1 MCRRRELKVY
11 QYGWIGRKAEFAE
24 RALAF
29 AVDYALFAAA
39 WVLILKF
46 IDPGLPV
53 LLNEKGTGVI
63 AILAALFIVYQ
74 AVLSCDGRATLGKLL
89 LGLRVADAEGE
100 VAEEEADEAEEFSQN
115 AGIKATLKVRLVDIQ
130 KALEKIEHNEYGK
143 CEECGMEIEPEV
155 LAAAP
160 ESRYCKMHKK

>member
-1 MCRRRELKVY
+1 MDKNLEDQKSQLLKAKDEIEKELKGLGEV
-11 QYGWIGRKAEFAE
+11 
-24 RALAF
+24 
-29 AVDYALFAAA
+29 VDF
-39 WVLILKF
+39 
-46 IDPGLPV
+46 G
-53 LLNEKGTGVI
+53 
-63 AILAALFIVYQ
+63 
-74 AVLSCDGRATLGKLL
+74 S
-89 LGLRVADAEGE
+89 DAEGE

-155 LAAAP
+155 LNAAP